1 MEKIKKEFIKK
12 NLLFNNNINDKK
24 KLKFNFKGLN
34 LKNNLNNN
42 NYYYNINNN
51 QNHKKSLSLFL
62 NSFNNNNN
70 NSNILPILNIS
81 SFLKTINNNNE
92 NISNTKYETLNTD
105 SKTERKK
112 NNFSPSK
119 FNFNSPGKINNIRNS
134 HTKAKTSMYN
144 FQNNNYSIS
153 TNNTNTLINN
163 NIYDNYNTIS
173 TSSKKINSKIKK
185 IIFENK
191 KKINIKIIKKN
202 LIKKEIKLINNND
215 KKFLKKLIFNLP
227 ININKKFTEKQIY
240 LKKKKSKKNFI
251 EKIKKCISNKIKNN
265 IIINKNKFNI
275 YNNNKIFILKILDYL
290 FTSSF
295 KFDKK
300 IYIIFNW
307 YNLSYLNI
315 SINKNFSETLSK
327 IYFDIFNLI
336 YDFNNNNKTNNKYKK
351 NNSIKLINNFSL
363 NSIFNNNNKNNN
375 NNNNNIHHHSNSNC
389 LKHFKNFDDIFYQK
403 EIFYFSSKINK
414 NFINLLCIK
423 EWIFLSQKINIQSN
437 KIINKKKFKLNSI
450 KSKPIIINYKNFD
463 EKFIVLSNKHIFQKK
478 QKEKAILKNIFNK
491 QQTTKLN
498 LFSKE
503 KQINNNNNILRNSLT
518 FTIQNNSSYKSDI
531 PSEILSKLTDLLTKN
546 NDNYFIYIFDKL
558 SHFYNLNS
566 LTLEGN
572 TLLNLSCQ
580 LNNLIISKYLLNKG
594 LNPNLR
600 NYFGNYPLHYAIGHK
615 NFELINELIKFGAK
629 EDVYNKQGLTPWD
642 ILQSFYK

>member
-1 MEKIKKEFIKK
+1 MKKIKKEFIKK
-12 NLLFNNNINDKK
+12 NLLLMTNNNINDNKK
-24 KLKFNFKGLN
+24 YKFQYDFKGLMSK
-34 LKNNLNNN
+34 KNINN
-42 NYYYNINNN
+42 NYYNNSSNN
-51 QNHKKSLSLFL
+51 QTHKKSLSLFL

-70 NSNILPILNIS
+70 NNLNILPKLNIS

-92 NISNTKYETLNTD
+92 SIYNSKYETLE

-112 NNFSPSK
+112 NNFSNSK
-119 FNFNSPGKINNIRNS
+119 FFFNSPGKINNIRNS
-134 HTKAKTSMYN
+134 QTKAKISMFN
-144 FQNNNYSIS
+144 FQNNNNYSIS
-153 TNNTNTLINN
+153 TNNTYTLINN
-163 NIYDNYNTIS
+163 NINDNYNTIA
-173 TSSKKINSKIKK
+173 TSSKKFNSKIKK

-202 LIKKEIKLINNND
+202 LIKKEIKIINNNE

-227 ININKKFTEKQIY
+227 INYNKKFTEKQIY
-240 LKKKKSKKNFI
+240 LKKKKSKKNFF
-251 EKIKKCISNKIKNN
+251 EKIKKCISNKIKDNY
-265 IIINKNKFNI
+265 ILNKNKIN
-275 YNNNKIFILKILDYL
+275 YNNNKFCISKILKSL

-295 KFDKK
+295 KFNNK
-300 IYIIFNW
+300 IYINFNW

-315 SINKNFSETLSK
+315 SINKKFSEFLSK
-327 IYFDIFNLI
+327 NYFDIFNLI
-336 YDFNNNNKTNNKYKK
+336 CDFNNNNKIINKIKK
-351 NNSIKLINNFSL
+351 NNSIKLINNFLL
-363 NSIFNNNNKNNN
+363 NSIFDNNNK
-375 NNNNNIHHHSNSNC
+375 NNIHHHSNSNC
-389 LKHFKNFDDIFYQK
+389 LEHYKNIDDIFYKK
-403 EIFYFSSKINK
+403 EIINLNIISKINK

-423 EWIFLSQKINIQSN
+423 EWIYLSQKINLQSN
-437 KIINKKKFKLNSI
+437 KIIIKKKFKSQTI

-478 QKEKAILKNIFNK
+478 QKEKTILNNIYNK
-491 QQTTKLN
+491 QQSTKLN
-498 LFSKE
+498 LFSKNN
-503 KQINNNNNILRNSLT
+503 QIINKNSLRNSLT
-518 FTIQNNSSYKSDI
+518 FSIQNNSSYKSDI

-546 NDNYFIYIFDKL
+546 SDNYFIYIFDKL
-558 SHFYNLNS
+558 TNCYNLNT
-566 LTLEGN
+566 LTLKGN